1 VGVRVE
7 PALPACMAGAMGGVA
22 AFVECLVVGM
32 AQRNASTASFQGRTL
47 FSPFGF
53 GDVHDRPRQATAC
66 EVGSTSLPLPST
78 CMHGRVRLLGRSN
91 PPPVPHKPTLSTP
104 PRQTSPK
111 LFSLIIP
118 PPPHPLDCA
127 PLQSLRP
134 HLQSDRQTLLSHVLS
149 PLPTGLPS
157 QPVVSCRRFCFCC
170 WVRANCRSPDRS
182 LPETSAHLQAR
193 LRHLARPSSL
203 LPALAI
209 SHPPPNS
216 HRRLLRYRLAGI
228 HLLCSTRPVASAP
241 LILLSTRVLQ
251 ANPSPVPAPLRF

>member
-91 PPPVPHKPTLSTP
+91 PPPVPHKPILSTP
-104 PRQTSPK
+104 PRHTSAKLPK

-118 PPPHPLDCA
+118 PPPAPLVCA
-127 PLQSLRP
+127 PRHTHTPTSSP
-134 HLQSDRQTLLSHVLS
+134 IRQTLLPPRSCLLPQQVSLPNLLFPVAVSVSVVGFEPIVAPQTDLSQRHPHTCRRASDIWPVHHHSCPPSPFHTHLRIHIDDFFAIGLPAFTCCVRLDPS
-149 PLPTGLPS
+149 PL
-157 QPVVSCRRFCFCC
+157 
-170 WVRANCRSPDRS
+170 
-182 LPETSAHLQAR
+182 
-193 LRHLARPSSL
+193 L
-203 LPALAI
+203 L
-209 SHPPPNS
+209 
-216 HRRLLRYRLAGI
+216 
-228 HLLCSTRPVASAP
+228 
-241 LILLSTRVLQ
+241 
-251 ANPSPVPAPLRF
+251 